1 MTSNSKH
8 IKDTLVKNTIISL
21 IIAFSLSACGKS
33 DETQNDDIII
43 PPAPSTPAQI
53 IQVDNDI
60 STGQAVDLAL
70 LAQGDVITNI
80 QWQQTAG
87 EPLPLYAAT
96 SKVIGFTPTVAGE
109 YQFSVDYIR
118 NNQQQ
123 SLSYDFTVKQQT
135 QLITARL
142 GHAVLEGNKVSLMA
156 EIAETVGQSSIEWTQ
171 TSGPSVVLTE
181 SDTRGA
187 MAIYFDAPR
196 VVNDTIIE
204 FELSA
209 EVNGSV
215 FTDKVI
221 VLVEN
226 STEIGDN
233 ASFTDRLATV
243 FAYKISSPYANNIV
257 NCVYSNS
264 ITSENT
270 CRMSTLPL
278 IAQDTTNPSVDD
290 IMNRVVVSHQWMGK
304 RFQEFLENYDGNNDF
319 KNLLRA
325 TTAVVISYDVRPS
338 FYWALTGA
346 IYLDASNFWL
356 TPEERDTINQA
367 PDYRAAFGNDLQ
379 FVMPWRYVKN
389 NDYVSRSFPIEQ
401 RRSRTAK
408 DGLYSLAALMYH
420 ELAHAN
426 DFFPSSLWASIS
438 SSDRIL
444 EVVNDIGNS
453 TGFQSNLLSESLPL
467 NGNEMRS
474 LAQVRYQGNTASAQQ
489 KAYLPDDISHFFSAE
504 DAPHFYNYSSIRE
517 DYAMLF
523 DSFMMY
529 ARYGIYRDIAVT
541 NKPQGDNI
549 FASDYIV
556 NWGQRGRI
564 GEQSIKPRVKF
575 VASRV
580 LPDFFEASALIDN
593 LSPPI
598 QMVKGDNWIENLT
611 ISPSLKQSSIA
622 QQILKQSK
630 QNKANHRK
638 VDDLGYYE
646 KKLP

>member
-1 MTSNSKH
+1 LKNS
-8 IKDTLVKNTIISL
+8 IISL
-21 IIAFSLSACGKS
+21 IIAFSLSACGGS
-33 DETQNDDIII
+33 DEAPTNDVIV
-43 PPAPSTPAQI
+43 PPVPSTPAQI
-53 IQVDNDI
+53 IQADNDI
-60 STGQAVDLAL
+60 SLGQSVDLAL
-70 LAQGDVITNI
+70 LAQGDAVTNI

-87 EPLPLYAAT
+87 EPITFYAAN
-96 SKVIGFTPTVAGE
+96 SKVIGFTPATAGE
-109 YQFSVDYIR
+109 YQFSVDFTR
-118 NNQQQ
+118 NNQPQ
-123 SLSYDFTVKQQT
+123 SLSYDFTVKQQS
-135 QLITARL
+135 QPLTARL

-156 EIAETVGQSSIEWTQ
+156 GIAETVEQSSIKWNQ
-171 TSGPSVVLTE
+171 TAGPNVVLTE
-181 SDTRGA
+181 TDTNGDI
-187 MAIYFDAPR
+187 AIYFEAPSI
-196 VVNDTIIE
+196 VSDTIIE

-215 FTDKVI
+215 LTDKVI

-226 STEIGDN
+226 VAEISSD

-243 FAYKISSPYANNIV
+243 FAYKSDSPYANSIV
-257 NCVYSNS
+257 NCVYANT

-278 IAQDTTNPSVDD
+278 IAQDTISPSVDD
-290 IMNRVVVSHQWMGK
+290 IMDRVVVSHDWMGK
-304 RFQEFLENYDGNNDF
+304 RFQEFLENYDVNNDF

-401 RRSRTAK
+401 RQSREAE

-426 DFFPSSLWASIS
+426 DFFPSSLWSSIS

-474 LAQVRYQGNTASAQQ
+474 LAQVRFQGDTASAQQ
-489 KAYLPDDISHFFSAE
+489 KAYLPDDISNFFSAE

-580 LPDFFEASALIDN
+580 LPDFFDAPVVIDN

-611 ISPSLKQSSIA
+611 ISPTLNQSSIA
-622 QQILKQSK
+622 QQILKQRK
-630 QNKANHRK
+630 QKKANNRK
-638 VDDLGYYE
+638 VDDLSYYE